1 MNRILLALAAFLGLL
16 FPCAGISATG
26 SQAVDD
32 AWDNRFYGGLGSP
45 LFLHSASDGSVL
57 AVGSFSPFGP
67 VSTSSSVLRWR
78 YDSGWEA
85 AAGPLGGQARAAA
98 IFRGEVHVAGASLTA
113 GGASLPGNVAR
124 WRTSEWTDL
133 AGGLNGTV
141 FAMTAHQDRLYVG
154 GSLQS
159 AGALALRNVACW
171 DGESWSAVG
180 EGVAFRVR
188 AMAVYRDKL
197 VVAGEAASPEA
208 LGGILEWNGSNWQPL
223 AQGVA
228 GTTAA
233 AGIQALLPLADSL
246 YAGGNFSQA
255 GQQSVR
261 NVARWDGTQWH
272 SVGDGPRG
280 AGVSA
285 LATIG
290 KQLVAGAAELSV
302 WDGTSWKAHEA
313 SELISLGNSISL
325 ASSGS
330 NLMALGYSRNPVSG
344 GPLTVVLVRDDGV
357 EIQGLGSRSQG
368 LPEINA
374 LDASSTGVVLGGA
387 FRPNQG
393 QLQECLAR
401 WDGRSWKSLDGG
413 LNYGATGLRQRV
425 RCVASSNDEIV
436 AGGVFTFVGTNQ
448 FNHVARWDG
457 ARWLPLG
464 DGVPS
469 PLNAVAWLGDRI
481 VAATE
486 SAGVIIWD
494 GQAWHSLGVPPPLRY
509 VALAVSGHE
518 VFAAGTTQAETTSP
532 PVTGA
537 IVRWD
542 GKEWTEL
549 ARNLAPLVSC
559 LHHDGRRLYAGGRFR
574 AIQGVE
580 AHGIAAWEG
589 THWASVGGG
598 LTTEL
603 SPPFTE
609 EVRAITSDGTGRLF
623 LGGTF
628 VHAASGATNVALI
641 RGEAWH
647 ALGSGLA
654 GSPVT
659 AMAWWNGGLL
669 VGGAFYLAGGRPS
682 LALGLWNDPIST
694 YEIETQA
701 PRRVGPGET
710 LEVRLLLR
718 RVPNQEPQSS
728 TVRFVLPAGSTF
740 LSADRGGT
748 DTAGTVTWTL
758 DATNDPNLSLQCR
771 LRVPTTESLLVL
783 NSVSVETAGQARY
796 RARPHAVAV
805 AASATPA
812 RVRLI
817 QPAASPLV
825 ARAPVVLEAEIDPG
839 TATPASVE
847 FYAGTTKIGAASA
860 VPWRIEWNAP
870 LAGMTLFRAVLVDT
884 AGRTTASLP
893 VWINLRAPPSNDD
906 FIARIPLPLFTR
918 EPYSNGNT
926 INVDPLG
933 ATAEADEPPHGPG
946 IPAQRSLWWSFLPP
960 ADGRIS
966 FAFSR
971 EGIRVRLYTGSDLA
985 HLTTVDSVSPDL
997 TIPVQRDIPYS
1008 IAADYAQGLD
1018 ATAWTYRY
1026 EAAGGR
1032 FARALALSPEML
1044 EFLFESPE
1052 TREYTLEGS
1061 TNLVDWVPVSSFV
1074 APQGWHAVMIP
1085 RPSEPAHQFY
1095 RAR

>member
-1 MNRILLALAAFLGLL
+1 MKRLAPPRRVLRTLLLLHSVLALAGSGNA
-16 FPCAGISATG
+16 AG
-26 SQAVDD
+26 VWDD
-32 AWDNRFYGGLGSP
+32 RFHGGLGSP
-45 LFLHSASDGSVL
+45 SFLHPAPDGSVL
-57 AVGSFSPFGP
+57 AVGSFNSFGP
-67 VSTSSSVLRWR
+67 VSINSSVLRWR
-78 YDSGWEA
+78 RDSGWEA
-85 AAGPLGGQARAAA
+85 AAGPLGGQLRAAA
-98 IFRGEVHVAGASLTA
+98 IFRGEVHVAGSSLSA

-141 FAMTAHQDRLYVG
+141 FAMSAHQDRLYVG
-154 GSLQS
+154 GSLQA

-171 DGESWSAVG
+171 DGETWSALG
-180 EGVAFRVR
+180 EGVPFRVR
-188 AMAVYRDKL
+188 AMAVYRAKL
-197 VVAGEAASPEA
+197 VVAGDAASPDA
-208 LGGILEWNGSNWQPL
+208 LGGILEWNGSSWQPL

-228 GTTAA
+228 GTTTA

-255 GQQSVR
+255 GQQCVR

-272 SVGDGPRG
+272 PLGEGPRG

-285 LATIG
+285 LSTIG
-290 KQLVAGAAELSV
+290 NQLAAGAAELSV
-302 WDGTSWKAHEA
+302 WDGTSWNAHAA
-313 SELISLGNSISL
+313 SELISSGNSISL

-374 LDASSTGVVLGGA
+374 LAASSTGVVLGGA

-401 WDGRSWKSLDGG
+401 WDGRTWNSLDRG
-413 LNYGATGLRQRV
+413 LNYGAGLRQRV
-425 RCVASSNDEIV
+425 LCVAASNDEIV
-436 AGGVFTFVGTNQ
+436 AGGLFPFVGTNQ

-469 PLNAVAWLGDRI
+469 SVNAVAWVGDRI

-486 SAGVIIWD
+486 SAGVLEWD
-494 GQAWHSLGVPPPLRY
+494 GQAWHSLGVPPRLRY
-509 VALAVSGHE
+509 AALAVSGHE
-518 VFAAGTTQAETTSP
+518 VFAAGTTPAETTST
-532 PVTGA
+532 PVTGT

-542 GKEWTEL
+542 GREWTEL
-549 ARNLAPLVSC
+549 ARNFAPQVFC
-559 LHHDGRRLYAGGRFR
+559 LHHDGQRLYAGGRFR
-574 AIQGVE
+574 AIQGVD
-580 AHGIAAWEG
+580 AHGIAAWDG
-589 THWASVGGG
+589 TQWASVAGG
-598 LTTEL
+598 LTTEV
-603 SPPFTE
+603 SAPFTE

-628 VHAASGATNVALI
+628 VHASSGSTNVAWI
-641 RGEAWH
+641 QGEAWH

-669 VGGAFYLAGGRPS
+669 VGGAFYLAGGQSS
-682 LALGLWNDPIST
+682 LALGLWNDLIST
-694 YEIETQA
+694 YEIDTQA
-701 PRRVGPGET
+701 PRRVAPGET
-710 LEVRLLLR
+710 FEVRLLLR
-718 RVPNQEPQSS
+718 KVPNQETQSS
-728 TVRFVLPAGSTF
+728 TVRFVLPAGST
-740 LSADRGGT
+740 LVSADRGGT

-758 DATNDPNLSLQCR
+758 EANYDPNLSLQCR
-771 LRVPTTESLLVL
+771 LRAPTIETLLVL
-783 NSVSVETAGQARY
+783 DSVSVETAGQARY

-805 AASATPA
+805 AALTTPA
-812 RVRLI
+812 RVRLT
-817 QPAASPLV
+817 QPDTSPLV

-847 FYAGTTKIGAASA
+847 FYAGTAKIGAASA
-860 VPWRIEWNAP
+860 VPWRIEWNTP
-870 LAGMTLFRAVLVDT
+870 VVGITLVRAVLVDT
-884 AGRTTASLP
+884 VGRTTTSLP
-893 VWINLRAPPSNDD
+893 VRIDLRAPPPNDD
-906 FIARIPLPLFTR
+906 FNARMPLPPFTR

-926 INVDPLG
+926 IDVDPLG
-933 ATAEADEPPHGPG
+933 ATAEANEPAHGPG

-966 FAFSR
+966 FTVSR
-971 EGIRVRLYTGSDLA
+971 EGIRVRLYTGADLA
-985 HLTTVDSVSPDL
+985 HLTAVDSVSPDL
-997 TIPVQRDIPYS
+997 TIPVQGKVQYS

-1018 ATAWTYRY
+1018 ATAWTYHY
-1026 EAAGGR
+1026 ESAGGR
-1032 FARALALSPEML
+1032 FARALALSPEMF

-1074 APQGWHAVMIP
+1074 APQGWHPVMVP